1 MYKSIHTHVH
11 VYIYKSANPARAK
24 KLEVD
29 RGMGHGRS
37 IVNLKKKK
45 FLKGNNLSKEV
56 KYYTPF
62 FFLPNS
68 MG

>member
-1 MYKSIHTHVH
+1 MKVYIHTYIYTYIYMYKSIHTHVH

-37 IVNLKKKK
+37 IVNLKKRS
-45 FLKGNNLSKEV
+45 F
-56 KYYTPF
+56 
-62 FFLPNS
+62 
-68 MG
+68 